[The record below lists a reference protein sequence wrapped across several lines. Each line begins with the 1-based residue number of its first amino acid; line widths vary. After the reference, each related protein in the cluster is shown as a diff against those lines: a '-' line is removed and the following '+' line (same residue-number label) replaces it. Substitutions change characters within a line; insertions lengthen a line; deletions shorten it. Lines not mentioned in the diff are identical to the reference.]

1 MTTLYDV
8 SWFAQPPP
16 PIVVIAGG
24 INERDGEANKDFAD
38 DWEIVDKDNPL

>member
-16 PIVVIAGG
+16 PILVIASG
-24 INERDGEANKDFAD
+24 INERYGEANKDFAD

>member
-24 INERDGEANKDFAD
+24 INERYGEANKDFAD

>member
-16 PIVVIAGG
+16 PILVIAGC
-24 INERDGEANKDFAD
+24 INERYGEANKDLED
-38 DWEIVDKDNPL
+38 DSEIVDKDNPF